1 MVNITIAYF
10 ILSMV
15 LIACDK
21 KVPIS
26 TGIMQ
31 FVKGGIWGFVILY
44 GIKYVPIVLLYVF
57 AIAKIIIE
65 ELQ

>member
-1 MVNITIAYF
+1 MVNITIACF

-21 KVPIS
+21 KVSIS

-31 FVKGGIWGFVILY
+31 FVKGAMWGFVIFY

-57 AIAKIIIE
+57 AIIKIIIE